1 MTIYKL
7 LTLLANKENVS
18 REQALK
24 NVEEL
29 ETFRSGTNT
38 MLSGLA
44 QLMFGV
50 TDNFKGSDE
59 VLRNMGELLLMI
71 TELDGLCEGESKY
84 YREIA
89 NEVNV
94 NSEVKS

>member
-1 MTIYKL
+1 MTIYNL
-7 LTLLANKENVS
+7 LTLIANKENVS

-38 MLSGLA
+38 MLNGLA
-44 QLMFGV
+44 QLMFGL
-50 TDNFKGSDE
+50 TDNFKGGDE
-59 VLRNMGELLLMI
+59 ILRNMGELLLMI
-71 TELDGLCEGESKY
+71 TELDSICEGESKY

-89 NEVNV
+89 NELIINA
-94 NSEVKS
+94 EAKS